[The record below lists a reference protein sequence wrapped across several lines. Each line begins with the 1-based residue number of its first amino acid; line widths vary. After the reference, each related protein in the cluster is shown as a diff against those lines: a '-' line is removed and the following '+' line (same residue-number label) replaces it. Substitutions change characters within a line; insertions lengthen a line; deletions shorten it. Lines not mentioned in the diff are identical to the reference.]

1 MLAAVGLNVMMKVM
15 VESNIFTRYSVQS
28 LNSTVISHFQFA
40 DDPLLLGVKS
50 WASIRTLRAV
60 FLFFLR

>member
-15 VESNIFTRYSVQS
+15 VESNIFTRYLVQS
-28 LNSTVISHFQFA
+28 LNSTVISHLQFA
-40 DDPLLLGVKS
+40 HDPLLLGVKS
-50 WASIRTLRAV
+50 WANIRTLRVV